1 MKHTWIRL
9 LGLAMVFAMAFSMM
23 VGCGGSNDTTD
34 TSTDTSSD
42 TEQNNNTASTGETK
56 DSIVI
61 ATANEPPTLHPYLHS
76 AVAATYMNYLTHD
89 YFLRTNVETLEPEPG
104 VITSWE
110 NPSDTEWIF
119 TIRDDVYFHNGD
131 KLTAEDMV
139 ASMEYARENEAY
151 TSNYSQFWESVEV
164 LSETQFKVTT
174 KTVYAKTLYDM
185 SSHKILSKKLIE
197 EGNDFNANPI
207 GTGPYKF
214 VEWKLGDSITFVA
227 NEEYWDGAPAI
238 KNMTWRII
246 PEGSSRTIA
255 LEAGEIDAIIE
266 VETNDLA
273 RLEED
278 SNVQIVEKPGTS
290 FSWLILNNEKAPFDN
305 QDFRHFMNCAIEK
318 DALVAVALNGAG
330 TGNYTQTP
338 VVFAGGAATEIPDS
352 YDLEKAQEYLDK
364 SGIDPKTVVFSC
376 ICSDDVKRRCGEV
389 IQANLAEFGVTMN
402 LESMDLATYLSTAS
416 EGNFEACIGG
426 YTTSNMMNFMEGKF
440 TSGMIGGSNWTRT
453 NDPKI
458 DELYTKATKILD
470 DEERNAVLTELANYV
485 NEICPQVPTYG
496 ANVTRAYNSD
506 LQGIKL
512 SATGTLYWQYVSW
525 GE

>member
-197 EGNDFNANPI
+197 EGNDFNANPV

-305 QDFRHFMNCAIEK
+305 QDFRHFMNCAIQKE
-318 DALVAVALNGAG
+318 ALVEVALNGAG
-330 TGNYTQTP
+330 TANYRQSP
-338 VVFAGGAATEIPDS
+338 SMFAGATDVNMDEYNPE
-352 YDLEKAQEYLDK
+352 LAQEYLDK
-364 SGIDPKTVVFSC
+364 SGIDPTTVVFSC
-376 ICSDDVKRRCGEV
+376 ICSDDVKRRCAEV
-389 IQANLAEFGVTMN
+389 IQATLAEYGVTMN
-402 LESMDLATYLSTAS
+402 LESMDLATYLSTAA
-416 EGNFEACIGG
+416 EGNFEATIGG
-426 YTTSNMMNFMEGKF
+426 CTTSNTLGFVEYKYH
-440 TSGMIGGSNWTRT
+440 SKSIGGSNFTRT

-458 DELYTKATKILD
+458 DELYDTAVQTLD
-470 DEERNAVLTELANYV
+470 ETERMKLIEECVAYIQEL
-485 NEICPQVPTYG
+485 CPQIPTYSSNVVRALD
-496 ANVTRAYNSD
+496 AN
-506 LQGIKL
+506 LQGFEVNA
-512 SATGTLYWQYVSW
+512 SGNTYWQYVSW
-525 GE
+525 AE